1 MRAVRPDATR
11 VKSERIANVQ
21 KNLLT
26 EINQI
31 IIRFFQAETVPVRTP
46 LAECSNHP
54 YPIVH
59 GLSRKSTTTGELFQT
74 VRRQRRLELS
84 PCSYCR
90 LPSSHSLRGESKSGG
105 EWAWLFLSI
114 LGHGG
119 ECAALVRELFRVL
132 VAVARPTLSVDRQ
145 LRYSFAMPKVGCGCP
160 KVGLDFVSTHF
171 QAVARHFGRLERI
184 A

>member
-1 MRAVRPDATR
+1 LRAAQPDATR
-11 VKSERIANVQ
+11 VKSQRIANIQ
-21 KNLLT
+21 KSLLI

-31 IIRFFQAETVPVRTP
+31 MLSGFPAETVPVRTP
-46 LAECSNHP
+46 LAECSNRP
-54 YPIVH
+54 YRIVH
-59 GLSRKSTTTGELFQT
+59 GLSRKSTTRPKT
-74 VRRQRRLELS
+74 VRLELS

-119 ECAALVRELFRVL
+119 ERAAFVRELSRML

-145 LRYSFAMPKVGCGCP
+145 LRYSFAMPKVACGCP